1 MLCIAHGKQ
10 VATTMTKRN
19 QQSDGERRVAPIKGR
34 AAYGAYHVQPAKKGG
49 WEVRRE
55 GSSRA
60 TGQFTTKA
68 EAVSRAKEVSRS
80 SGFELKIHARDG
92 RIRETIPSIV
102 EADDK
107 VSNTHKSERIEIRTT
122 REMKALLQRAA
133 TFSHKNVTEF
143 LLEAGIHAAEEALVD
158 RRMFRL
164 DDAQWQA
171 FQDVLDR
178 PVQSKPRLAKLLAE
192 KSVLE

>member
-1 MLCIAHGKQ
+1 M
-10 VATTMTKRN
+10 ATTMNKRN
-19 QQSDGERRVAPIKGR
+19 QKTEGKARSVTRVKGL
-34 AAYGAYHVQPAKKGG
+34 ATSGAYHVLPAKKGG
-49 WEVRRE
+49 WEVRKE
-55 GSSRA
+55 GSNRA
-60 TGQFTTKA
+60 TAQFATKA
-68 EAVSRAKEVSRS
+68 EAISRAREVSQS

-92 RIRETIPSIV
+92 RIRETVVVGRDARTSDSMV
-102 EADDK
+102 Q
-107 VSNTHKSERIEIRTT
+107 KSERIEVRTT
-122 REMKALLQRAA
+122 PNMKALLQRAA

-143 LLEAGIHAAEEALVD
+143 LLEAGINAAEEALID